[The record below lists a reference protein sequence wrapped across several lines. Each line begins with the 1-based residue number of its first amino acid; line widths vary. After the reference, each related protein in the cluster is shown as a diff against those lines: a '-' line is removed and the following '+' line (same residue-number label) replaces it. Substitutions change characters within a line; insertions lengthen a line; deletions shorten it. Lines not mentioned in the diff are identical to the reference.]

1 VAGTQR
7 IAFFSLKGGVG
18 KTTLVTEAAVQLAR
32 RGRYRSV
39 AGGREEPL
47 RVALVDLDMASANV
61 SMKVG
66 LIHPTIWDL
75 MIDPDPG
82 VEQID
87 RCLVEHRESGL
98 SVLLGP
104 PRAVSGEE
112 GRAMAVRRVA
122 EVFSR
127 LEDLG
132 YHFVLIDLGSEIDAL
147 STYVFE
153 AAHQVY
159 CVLTPT
165 ASAVQDTYRAVET
178 LRRLGHRRK
187 LRFVLNQAHGA
198 AFDSAEMMADLGG
211 TIAATVPRDEA
222 FVSAENEHRPVS
234 LGDRGAGAKGIRQLA
249 AALYPALG
257 EGSPKRGVW
266 RRLVR
271 RFG

>member
-1 VAGTQR
+1 
-7 IAFFSLKGGVG
+7 
-18 KTTLVTEAAVQLAR
+18 
-32 RGRYRSV
+32 
-39 AGGREEPL
+39 
-47 RVALVDLDMASANV
+47 
-61 SMKVG
+61 
-66 LIHPTIWDL
+66 
-75 MIDPDPG
+75 
-82 VEQID
+82 
-87 RCLVEHRESGL
+87 
-98 SVLLGP
+98 
-104 PRAVSGEE
+104 
-112 GRAMAVRRVA
+112 MAVRRVA

-198 AFDSAEMMADLGG
+198 FDTAEMMADLGG
-211 TIAATVPRDEA
+211 TISATVPRDDA
-222 FVSAENEHRPVS
+222 FVAAENDHRPVS

-249 AALYPALG
+249 GAIYPALS
-257 EGSPKRGVW
+257 EAAPRQGVW

-271 RFG
+271 RLG